1 MTFTI
6 YISDTSPELADVR
19 AVLLQQIAQMG
30 MTADWLTDEE
40 RARPDLVDTV
50 RRKIGSADAFI
61 SLVTY
66 VHGWTPPD
74 MGTKSLVEIECDLA
88 LESMKRTAI
97 LMPETKSEIDTTLR
111 MWALDQTDVEREHQQ
126 AFWSKLQARG
136 ATITYTSLADFTE
149 KLTNILSRW
158 SGGITGTLSAT
169 LGNVTSQAS
178 GIVSPS
184 APAAPAAPPTL
195 STRERRDMLFPD
207 ETINLEELAEAVA
220 VKTAAKVAEAQE
232 KRDKEFVEQT
242 LKYNEA
248 FKPKPGQLVFGLPS
262 ASSQF
267 KGDIFMIMPFA
278 ESFAGIYTDVIRP
291 LAKELGLSISRG
303 DEFTS
308 ANGVIMGEVWSA
320 LNNCQFVIAEI
331 TGGNDNVFYE
341 LGIAHTLNKPA
352 ILITQ
357 APAAEN
363 VPFDIRHLRYIRYE
377 NTVAGGAKLRDDL
390 KASIIRLLSDLNEEW
405 GKKPAT

>member
-6 YISDTSPELADVR
+6 YISDISPELANVR
-19 AVLLQQIAQMG
+19 AVLLEQITQKG
-30 MTADWLTDEE
+30 MTAVWLTDEE
-40 RARPDLVDTV
+40 RSRADLVDTV
-50 RRKIGSADAFI
+50 RRKIAAADAFI

-74 MGTKSLVEIECDLA
+74 TGTKSLVEIECDLA
-88 LESMKRTAI
+88 LEAVKPAAI
-97 LMPETKSEIDTTLR
+97 LMPEANNTIDTTLR

-126 AFWSKLQARG
+126 AFWAKLRERG
-136 ATITYTSLADFTE
+136 ATITYTSVADFAE
-149 KLTNILSRW
+149 KLTDVLTRW
-158 SGGITGTLSAT
+158 AAQTPPPP
-169 LGNVTSQAS
+169 
-178 GIVSPS
+178 PS
-184 APAAPAAPPTL
+184 AVLSQAAPAAPPVSPSL
-195 STRERRDMLFPD
+195 STRERRDMLFPA
-207 ETINLEELAEAVA
+207 EAVNLDELAEIVA
-220 VKTAAKVAEAQE
+220 EKTAAKVAEAQE
-232 KRDKEFVEQT
+232 KRDKEIVEQT

-248 FKPKPGQLVFGLPS
+248 IKLKPGQLVFGLPS

-278 ESFAGIYTDVIRP
+278 DAFTPIYTDVIRP

-320 LNNCQFVIAEI
+320 LNNCKFVIAEI

-341 LGIAHTLNKPA
+341 LGIAHTLNKPT

-357 APAAEN
+357 APKAEN

-377 NTVAGGAKLRDDL
+377 NTVSGGAKLRDDL
-390 KASIIRLLSDLNEEW
+390 KAGITRLLSDLNEEW
-405 GKKPAT
+405 GKKP

>member
-1 MTFTI
+1 MTFTL
-6 YISDTSPELADVR
+6 YISDTNPELANVR
-19 AVLLQQIAQMG
+19 AVLLEQIAQKG
-30 MTADWLTDEE
+30 MTAIWLTDEE

-50 RRKIGSADAFI
+50 RRKIGAADAFI

-88 LESMKRTAI
+88 LEAVKPTAI
-97 LMPETKSEIDTTLR
+97 LMPHANSDIDSTLR
-111 MWALDQTDVEREHQQ
+111 MWALDQTAVEREHQQ
-126 AFWSKLQARG
+126 AFWTKLRERG
-136 ATITYTSLADFTE
+136 ATITYTSVADFAE
-149 KLTNILSRW
+149 KLTDVLTRW
-158 SGGITGTLSAT
+158 AAQTPPPPSTAL
-169 LGNVTSQAS
+169 SQA
-178 GIVSPS
+178 
-184 APAAPAAPPTL
+184 APAAPAAPPASPSL
-195 STRERRDMLFPD
+195 SNRERRDMLFPA
-207 ETINLEELAEAVA
+207 EAVNLDELAEIVA
-220 VKTAAKVAEAQE
+220 EKTAAKVAEAQE
-232 KRDKEFVEQT
+232 KRDKEIVEQT

-248 FKPKPGQLVFGLPS
+248 IKLKPGQLVFGLPS

-278 ESFAGIYTDVIRP
+278 ESFTGIYTDVVRP
-291 LAKELGLSISRG
+291 LAGELGLSISRG

-320 LNNCQFVIAEI
+320 LNNCKFVIAEI

-390 KASIIRLLSDLNEEW
+390 KASITRLLSDLNEEW